1 MNRTAK
7 SICDTNGTNRTSEA
21 NEANKTNEANKATE
35 IKEAKETNGVS
46 DTSAAAPRADE
57 TGRTHN
63 IAAADATL
71 KQAAAENKPG
81 RDSALESK
89 TDGAVRTGK
98 TDGAVR
104 TGKTDSAAGTGKE
117 SGAGDNKAC
126 FRKKKIRKFFQDF
139 YLAIILLFLYAPIFT
154 MMVLSF
160 NDSKSRTLWGGFTT
174 KWYSQMFESQAIMDA
189 LYNTLLIAFISALAA
204 TVLGTLAALGISSM
218 KRVPKNITMGINN
231 IPILNSEIVTG
242 ISLMLTFIAFGISLG
257 FKTILIAHITFNL
270 PFVILS
276 VMPKLK
282 QTSRYTYEAALDLG
296 AGPVQAFFKV
306 VFPDIMP
313 GVLSGFL
320 MGFTLSLDDFI
331 ITHFTRGAGINTL
344 STLIYSEV
352 RRGIKPSMYAL
363 STIIF
368 VTVLALLLI
377 TNFAPKEEPGKTA
390 GAAKAKRG
398 SGAGFGSASK
408 SSPSGRFGENGSG
421 RGFERSGFGRGGF
434 GLRQGLLAA
443 ASFAIVALVCFTTYE
458 RYSLKPSNELYVY
471 NWGEYID
478 ESVIDEFEEETGIH
492 VTYDLFET
500 NEEMYPVVEAGGVNY
515 DVVCPSDYM
524 IQKMAENGL
533 LSELNYD
540 NIPNVKNIDS
550 QYLEKAEGF
559 DPGNKYAVPYTWGTV
574 GILYNT
580 KRVEEL
586 GAKPPTKW
594 ADLWDP
600 AYKGEILMQD
610 SVRDAFMVALKSL
623 GYSMNS
629 SDEGEL
635 KEARDL
641 LIAQKPLVQAYVI
654 DQVRDKMIGGEAAV
668 GVIYSGEM
676 LFIQEEVAKQNLDY
690 SLEYV
695 IPEEGTNI
703 WIDAW
708 VIPKNAK
715 NKENAEKWI
724 NFLCRPDIAKKNFEY
739 ITYATPNREARK
751 LLEPEVRDNKAL
763 FPDTDKLDN
772 SEVFQYLGD
781 AVDMIYNSLWKEV
794 KSN

>member
-1 MNRTAK
+1 MNTNNNTA
-7 SICDTNGTNRTSEA
+7 DM
-21 NEANKTNEANKATE
+21 
-35 IKEAKETNGVS
+35 
-46 DTSAAAPRADE
+46 ADSFS
-57 TGRTHN
+57 GRSSRR
-63 IAAADATL
+63 
-71 KQAAAENKPG
+71 G
-81 RDSALESK
+81 RL
-89 TDGAVRTGK
+89 
-98 TDGAVR
+98 
-104 TGKTDSAAGTGKE
+104 
-117 SGAGDNKAC
+117 
-126 FRKKKIRKFFQDF
+126 RKFFQDF
-139 YLAIILLFLYAPIFT
+139 YLVIILIFLYAPIVT
-154 MMVLSF
+154 MMILSF

-174 KWYSQMFESQAIMDA
+174 KWYTQMFESPAIMEA

-204 TVLGTLAALGISSM
+204 TILGTLAAIGISSM
-218 KRVPKNITMGINN
+218 KRTPKNIVMGINN

-296 AGPVQAFFKV
+296 AGPLQAFFKV
-306 VFPDIMP
+306 VFPDILP

-320 MGFTLSLDDFI
+320 MGFTMSLDDFI

-377 TNFAPKEEPGKTA
+377 TNFAPRDD
-390 GAAKAKRG
+390 AAKAGSKQTGKRETGGKENGNEMAGKKRIGLILRG
-398 SGAGFGSASK
+398 SGFK
-408 SSPSGRFGENGSG
+408 K
-421 RGFERSGFGRGGF
+421 
-434 GLRQGLLAA
+434 GLLAA
-443 ASFAIVALVCFTTYE
+443 ASFAIVCTVCAATYI
-458 RYSLKPSNELYVY
+458 RYASQSSNELYVY

-478 ESVIDEFEEETGIH
+478 ESVIEEFEEETGID
-492 VTYDLFET
+492 VIYDLFET
-500 NEEMYPVVEAGGVNY
+500 NEEMYPVVEAGGV
-515 DVVCPSDYM
+515 
-524 IQKMAENGL
+524 A
-533 LSELNYD
+533 YD
-540 NIPNVKNIDS
+540 NIPNIKNIDPE
-550 QYLEKAEGF
+550 YMEKAESF
-559 DPGNKYAVPYTWGTV
+559 DPGNRYAVPYTWGTV

-586 GAKPPTKW
+586 GLNPPAKW
-594 ADLWDP
+594 ADLWNP
-600 AYKGEILMQD
+600 AYQGEILMQD

-623 GYSMNS
+623 GYSLNS
-629 SDEGEL
+629 TSEAEL

-654 DQVRDKMIGGEAAV
+654 DQVRDKMIGGEAAA

-676 LFIQEEVAKQNLDY
+676 LFIQEEAARQNLDY
-690 SLEYV
+690 QLEYV

-739 ITYATPNREARK
+739 ITYATPNRAAKE
-751 LLEPEVRDNKAL
+751 LLDPELQNNKAL
-763 FPDTDKLDN
+763 FPDTDELEH

-781 AVDMIYNSLWKEV
+781 EVDMIYNRLWKEV
-794 KSN
+794 KSE